1 MSTRSNTLTGTPAD
15 LLAYQNE
22 LVRTK
27 NYTSL
32 GRMNK
37 IIIGPSNDW
46 APPPVGQDPFIDKFG
61 RDIDLRSRMIPIAMS
76 PDRSI
81 LLVTAPFMAKSRE
94 TGEFLVGLPDVPAP
108 DWKAPAWTAEET
120 GYRTDGS
127 PLNKDFPGQPEG
139 WTPKHG
145 RSGVSRDAAKDIAPM
160 LPQRLEDRAERPGG
174 RLGVLEGTNF
184 LVFQPVLQIVYQPEV
199 ITDGKPQLQAALWM
213 IMCLADTA
221 EVPARHP
228 ALLVD
233 PRTGEAHFFGGRYDI
248 IPTE

>member
-1 MSTRSNTLTGTPAD
+1 MSSRGSTLTGTPAD
-15 LLAYQNE
+15 LIAYQNE
-22 LVRTK
+22 LLRTK

-37 IIIGPSNDW
+37 IIIGPSADW
-46 APPPVGQDPFIDKFG
+46 EPPPFGQDAFIDKFG

-76 PDRSI
+76 PDRLI
-81 LLVTAPFMAKSRE
+81 LLITAPFVAKSRE
-94 TGEFLVGLPDVPAP
+94 TGEFAVGLPDVPQP
-108 DWKAPAWTAEET
+108 DWKAPDWTEEQT
-120 GYRTDGS
+120 GYRKDGS
-127 PLNKDFPGQPEG
+127 PLNPKYPGNPAG
-139 WTPKHG
+139 WTPKQG
-145 RSGVSRDAAKDIAPM
+145 RAPMPQRPETPM

-199 ITDGKPQLQAALWM
+199 ITDGKPQLQAALWL
-213 IMCLADTA
+213 IDCSADTS

-248 IPTE
+248 QPTE